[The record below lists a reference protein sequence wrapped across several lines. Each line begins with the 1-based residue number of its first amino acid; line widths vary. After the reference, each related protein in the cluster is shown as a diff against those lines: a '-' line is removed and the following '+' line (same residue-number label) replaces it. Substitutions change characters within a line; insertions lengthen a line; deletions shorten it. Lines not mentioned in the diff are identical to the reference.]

1 MKKVWGLLT
10 VVFAALSVTAVA
22 PAQTGDA
29 TIDGNSH
36 PNVGGLL
43 RQRTAAEGEFAGD
56 YTVTCSGTLISPQIF
71 LTAGHCAD
79 FLYSLNQKTTWVT
92 FKPDWG
98 YDRAGGPR
106 ITDPSTQP
114 LTYHGT
120 VVQNPAWHVPYQN
133 DVAAVYLD
141 APVTAIAPA
150 ALAPIGL
157 LDELK
162 RSRAIYDT
170 PFLNV
175 GYGSSEQLVV
185 PTVGPTFP
193 FDGVRRWTISSFF
206 ALDPEYVH
214 LNQNQTL
221 GYSGTGYGDS
231 GGPTFV
237 DTPNGAGIVS
247 VVSTGDIACF
257 ATSVNQRVDIKSARD
272 FIAQVPELAEQV
284 LGQ

>member
-1 MKKVWGLLT
+1 VKKVCGLLAA
-10 VVFAALSVTAVA
+10 VFAALTVTAVA

-29 TIDGNSH
+29 TIDGTAH

-56 YTVTCSGTLISPQIF
+56 YTVTCSGALISTRIF

-92 FKPDWG
+92 FKPEWG

-114 LTYHGT
+114 LTHHGT
-120 VVQNPAWHVPYQN
+120 VVQNPAWHQPYRN
-133 DVAAVYLD
+133 DTAAVYLD
-141 APVTAIAPA
+141 EPVTGIAPA
-150 ALAPIGL
+150 NVAPIGL

-162 RSRAIYDT
+162 TSRAIYDT

-175 GYGSSEQLVV
+175 GYGSAEQLVV

-193 FDGVRRWTISSFF
+193 FDAVRRWTISGFF

-214 LNQNQTL
+214 LNQNQKL

-237 DTPNGAGIVS
+237 NTANGPVVVS
-247 VVSTGDIACF
+247 VVSTGDIACY
-257 ATSVNQRVDIKSARD
+257 ATSVNQRVDIKSSQD
-272 FIAQVPELAEQV
+272 FIAKVPELAEEV
-284 LGQ
+284 LGE